1 VEAITMSDP
10 LDDVLAKIVDEI
22 YNRIGDMNKFDAIG
36 LYDSL
41 EALIKAYGEQ
51 CVQTENEEWLKIMN
65 LFIPLKQKRRAIPD
79 DLP

>member
-1 VEAITMSDP
+1 MSGGITMSDP

-51 CVQTENEEWLKIMN
+51 CAFNAIHPKCTCSKCTGRPDYYAENSEGS
-65 LFIPLKQKRRAIPD
+65 P
-79 DLP
+79 